1 MARPLTTALA
11 AALLAAGLVCA
22 GPARAAGFALTEH
35 SAQGM
40 GNAFAGGGAVAED
53 ASAAWFNPASITRL
67 DSQLQASGHVI
78 RPSFEFNDQ
87 GSLQVVGPA
96 ATVAL
101 LPGAPGVNDGGT
113 TGLVPNLYYVRRI
126 DERLSFGLAINAPF
140 GLKTEYD
147 SNWKG
152 RYHAV
157 ESEIIDLNVN
167 PVVAYR
173 ITDAISVGGGV
184 SANYIDARLTN
195 AVDFAAVCAAAA
207 GGACPNG
214 AVPGQGAFDGFVE
227 NEADDL
233 SFGFNLGLFIEPS
246 PDTRLS
252 LAYRSQINHKL
263 DGEAKFTAP
272 STLGG
277 FAALGPVLGGGL
289 AASFADDGIE
299 AGVSLPASF
308 SASAY
313 QKVHPK
319 LGLMLDLTWT
329 NWSAIPQLL
338 IVFDRTTTAGTGSS
352 VEPLNWTNTW
362 RLGFGA
368 NYYHSDRLTLR
379 TGIAYDETPVPNA
392 TSRTPRLPDQDRL
405 WVGVGAS
412 YRVNDRL
419 SADVGYAHLFVRDT
433 PIRRTGST
441 GAVLIGEYDTSADL
455 FSAQVNWRFD

>member
-11 AALLAAGLVCA
+11 AALLAAGLSAA
-22 GPARAAGFALTEH
+22 GQAHAAGFALTEN

-67 DSQLQASGHVI
+67 DSQFQASGHI
-78 RPSFEFNDQ
+78 IAPSFEFTDQ
-87 GSLQVVGPA
+87 GSVQVIGA
-96 ATVAL
+96 ATVPL
-101 LPGAPGVNDGGT
+101 LPGAPTVDAGDKI
-113 TGLVPNLYYVRRI
+113 GLVPNLYYVRRI
-126 DERLSFGLAINAPF
+126 DERMSVGLAINAPF
-140 GLKTEYD
+140 GLATEYD
-147 SNWKG
+147 SDWKG
-152 RYHAV
+152 RYQAI
-157 ESEIIDLNVN
+157 ESEIINLNVN
-167 PVVAYR
+167 PVIGYR
-173 ITDAISVGGGV
+173 ISDVISVGAGV
-184 SANYIDARLTN
+184 SANYIDAKLTN
-195 AVDFAAVCAAAA
+195 AIDFAAVCAAAA

-214 AVPGQGAFDGFVE
+214 AVPGQGAFDGFVR
-227 NEADDL
+227 NDADDI
-233 SFGFNLGLFIEPS
+233 SFGFNLGVFFEPS

-263 DGEAKFTAP
+263 DGKAKFTTP
-272 STLGG
+272 TTLGG
-277 FAALGPVLGGGL
+277 LAALGPLGGGL
-289 AASFADDGIE
+289 AASFAGDGIE

-329 NWSAIPQLL
+329 NWSTIPQLL
-338 IVFDRTTTAGTGSS
+338 IVFDRPTTAGTGSS

-379 TGIAYDETPVPNA
+379 TGFAYDETPIPDA
-392 TSRTPRLPDQDRL
+392 ASRTARLPDQDRVWL
-405 WVGVGAS
+405 AVGAS
-412 YRVNDRL
+412 YRINDRL
-419 SADVGYAHLFVRDT
+419 SADAGYAHLFVRDT

-441 GAVLIGEYDTSADL
+441 GNVLIGEFESDADL
-455 FSAQVNWRFD
+455 FSLQVNWRFD